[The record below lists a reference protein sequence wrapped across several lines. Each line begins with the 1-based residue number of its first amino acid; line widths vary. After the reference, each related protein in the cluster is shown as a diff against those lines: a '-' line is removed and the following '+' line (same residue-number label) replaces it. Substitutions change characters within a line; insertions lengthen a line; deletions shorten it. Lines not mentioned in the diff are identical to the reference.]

1 MLHLQPKKLPGIIE
15 STLLLLVTIGIIS
28 YFIIEIQTVPHI
40 PILIGI
46 LIMIAYGY
54 MKKMTFKNL
63 QFGMTQ
69 GAQTGMGAVLL
80 FFVIGVL
87 IASWMASGTIPALM
101 NAGFLLAGGPWLL
114 AIIFAVTAI
123 VGVALGSSFTTAATV
138 GVAFIGVAQSMD
150 VSLAMA
156 AGAIVSGAFFGDKMS
171 PLSDTTNL
179 ASTVVKVDLFDHIKN
194 MSWTTIPAFI
204 ITFILFMI
212 LSPNGTANVEQL
224 ENFQSGLNASG
235 LIHWTSW
242 IPLAVLIAM
251 TVTKRPAFLSLAI
264 SSITAT
270 LIAGFRGV
278 LGWGTLFG
286 TWFDGF
292 QGNTESEVVNEL
304 LTRGGMNGML
314 FTVSLVILALAL
326 GGLFFVTGVIPAI
339 LTRVQDSLKS
349 ARAAILSTAFT
360 AIGINITIGEQYL
373 SILLTGEAYQDIYE
387 KAGLAKKNLSRTL
400 EDAGTVINPL
410 VPWSVCG
417 VFLSGVLGVPVL
429 EYLPFA
435 FFCLISPL
443 LTILF
448 GITGKTLTPKE
459 VNLRSI
465 EKADENNFTHSK
477 SL

>member
-1 MLHLQPKKLPGIIE
+1 MLHLQPKKLPNIFE
-15 STLLLLVTIGIIS
+15 SSLLLLVTIAIIS
-28 YFIIEIQTVPHI
+28 YFIIEVQTTPHI

-46 LIMIAYGY
+46 LVMITYGFF
-54 MKKMTFKNL
+54 KKMNFKDL
-63 QFGMTQ
+63 QFGMIQ
-69 GAQTGMGAVLL
+69 GAQTGMGAILL
-80 FFVIGVL
+80 FFVIGIL
-87 IASWMASGTIPALM
+87 IASWMASGTIPVLM
-101 NAGFLLAGGPWLL
+101 NTGFLLSSGPWFL

-150 VSLAMA
+150 VSLAMT

-179 ASTVVKVDLFDHIKN
+179 ASTVVNVDLFDHIKN

-204 ITFILFMI
+204 ITFILFMF
-212 LSPNGTANVEQL
+212 LSPEGRADVEQL
-224 ENFQSGLNASG
+224 NSFQTGIAETGLM
-235 LIHWTSW
+235 HWTSW
-242 IPLAVLIAM
+242 IPLLLLIAM
-251 TVTKRPAFLSLAI
+251 TVTKRPAFLSLSI

-270 LIAGFRGV
+270 FLAGFRGV
-278 LGWGTLFG
+278 MDWASLWG

-292 QGNTESEVVNEL
+292 QSQTGNEVVDEL
-304 LTRGGMNGML
+304 LTRGGMNSML
-314 FTVSLVILALAL
+314 FTVSLVILALSL

-339 LTRVQDSLKS
+339 LSRVQESLKS
-349 ARAAILSTAFT
+349 ARAATLSTAFT
-360 AIGINITIGEQYL
+360 AIGINIAIGEQYL
-373 SILLTGEAYQDIYE
+373 SILLTGEAYQDVYE

-429 EYLPFA
+429 DYLPFA
-435 FFCLISPL
+435 FFCLLCPL

-448 GITGKTLTPKE
+448 GITGKTLTPKTTE
-459 VNLRSI
+459 NAAASEKVN
-465 EKADENNFTHSK
+465 
-477 SL
+477 

>member
-15 STLLLLVTIGIIS
+15 STLLLLVTIGMIS
-28 YFIIEIQTVPHI
+28 YFIIEVQTVPHI

-46 LIMIAYGY
+46 LIMIAYGSL
-54 MKKMTFKNL
+54 KKMSFKDL
-63 QFGMTQ
+63 QYGMTQ

-87 IASWMASGTIPALM
+87 IASWMASGTIPVLM
-101 NAGFLLAGGPWLL
+101 NAGFLLAGGPWFL
-114 AIIFAVTAI
+114 AIVFAVTAV

-138 GVAFIGVAQSMD
+138 GVALIGVAQSMD
-150 VSLAMA
+150 VSLAMT

-194 MSWTTIPAFI
+194 MAWTTIPAFV

-212 LSPNGTANVEQL
+212 LSPGGRPDVEQL
-224 ENFQSGLNASG
+224 NTFQAGLSETG
-235 LIHWTSW
+235 LMHWTSW
-242 IPLAVLIAM
+242 IPLALLVLM

-264 SSITAT
+264 SSIVAT
-270 LIAGFRGV
+270 LIAGLRGV
-278 LGWGTLFG
+278 MEWGALFG

-292 QGNTESEVVNEL
+292 QGDSGNDIVNEL

-326 GGLFFVTGVIPAI
+326 GGLFFVTGIIPSI
-339 LTRVQDSLKS
+339 LTRVQESLKS
-349 ARAAILSTAFT
+349 ARSATLSTAFT
-360 AIGINITIGEQYL
+360 AIGINIAIGEQYL

-387 KAGLAKKNLSRTL
+387 KAGLARKNLSRTL

-435 FFCLISPL
+435 FFCLLSPL

-448 GITGKTLTPKE
+448 GMTGKTLTPKQAK
-459 VNLRSI
+459 VQPI
-465 EKADENNFTHSK
+465 EKAN
-477 SL
+477 

>member
-1 MLHLQPKKLPGIIE
+1 MLHLQPKKLPGLIE

-28 YFIIEIQTVPHI
+28 YFIIDVQTVPHI

-46 LIMIAYGY
+46 LIMIAYGSY
-54 MKKMTFKNL
+54 RKMSFKDL
-63 QFGMTQ
+63 QYGMTQ

-87 IASWMASGTIPALM
+87 ISSWMASGTIPVLM
-101 NAGFLLAGGPWLL
+101 NAGFLLAGGPWFL
-114 AIIFAVTAI
+114 AIVFAVTAI

-138 GVAFIGVAQSMD
+138 GVALIGVAQSMD
-150 VSLAMA
+150 VSLAMT

-179 ASTVVKVDLFDHIKN
+179 ASTVVNVDLFEHIKN
-194 MSWTTIPAFI
+194 MAWTTIPAFV

-212 LSPNGTANVEQL
+212 LSPDGSPDVEQL
-224 ENFQSGLNASG
+224 NTFQAGLSDTG
-235 LIHWTSW
+235 LMHWTSW
-242 IPLAVLIAM
+242 IPLASLVLM
-251 TVTKRPAFLSLAI
+251 TITKRPAFLSLAI
-264 SSITAT
+264 SSIIAT
-270 LIAGFRGV
+270 MIAGLRGV
-278 LGWGTLFG
+278 MEWGALFG

-292 QGNTESEVVNEL
+292 QGNSGNEIVNEL

-314 FTVSLVILALAL
+314 FTVALVILALAL
-326 GGLFFVTGVIPAI
+326 GGLFFVTGIIPSI
-339 LTRVQDSLKS
+339 LTRVQESLKS
-349 ARAAILSTAFT
+349 ARSATLATAFT
-360 AIGINITIGEQYL
+360 AIGINIAIGEQYL

-387 KAGLAKKNLSRTL
+387 KAGLARKNLSRTL

-435 FFCLISPL
+435 FFCLLSPL

-448 GITGKTLTPKE
+448 GMTGKTLTPKQTK
-459 VNLRSI
+459 VQTFD
-465 EKADENNFTHSK
+465 KAN
-477 SL
+477 

>member
-28 YFIIEIQTVPHI
+28 YFIIEVQTVPHI

-46 LIMIAYGY
+46 LIMIAYGSL
-54 MKKMTFKNL
+54 KKMSFKDL
-63 QFGMTQ
+63 QYGMTQ

-87 IASWMASGTIPALM
+87 IASWMASGTIPVLM
-101 NAGFLLAGGPWLL
+101 NAGFLLAGGPWFL
-114 AIIFAVTAI
+114 AIVFAVTAI

-138 GVAFIGVAQSMD
+138 GVALIGVAQSMD
-150 VSLAMA
+150 ISLAMT

-194 MSWTTIPAFI
+194 MAWTTIPAFV

-212 LSPNGTANVEQL
+212 LSPDGRPDVEQL
-224 ENFQSGLNASG
+224 NTFQTGLRETG
-235 LIHWTSW
+235 LMHWSSW
-242 IPLAVLIAM
+242 IPLALLVIM

-264 SSITAT
+264 SSIAAT
-270 LIAGFRGV
+270 LIAGLRGV
-278 LGWGTLFG
+278 MEWGTLFG

-292 QGNTESEVVNEL
+292 QGNSGNDIVNDL

-326 GGLFFVTGVIPAI
+326 GGLFFVTGIIPSI
-339 LTRVQDSLKS
+339 LTRVQESLKS
-349 ARAAILSTAFT
+349 ARSATLSTAFT
-360 AIGINITIGEQYL
+360 AIGINIAIGEQYL

-387 KAGLAKKNLSRTL
+387 KAGLARKNLSRTL

-435 FFCLISPL
+435 FFCLLSPL

-448 GITGKTLTPKE
+448 GLTGKTLTPKQAK
-459 VNLRSI
+459 VQPLD
-465 EKADENNFTHSK
+465 KAN
-477 SL
+477 